1 MDQMEKRLGQKLL
14 QEASISHRGSGDV
27 DEALAEPKAMN
38 HTTIFVPYYTAG
50 QSSTLDTECALLL
63 VQLGQNGR
71 KKGVRS

>member
-1 MDQMEKRLGQKLL
+1 MEKRLGQKML
-14 QEASISHRGSGDV
+14 QEASISHHGSGSLD
-27 DEALAEPKAMN
+27 DEAAATRARSIN